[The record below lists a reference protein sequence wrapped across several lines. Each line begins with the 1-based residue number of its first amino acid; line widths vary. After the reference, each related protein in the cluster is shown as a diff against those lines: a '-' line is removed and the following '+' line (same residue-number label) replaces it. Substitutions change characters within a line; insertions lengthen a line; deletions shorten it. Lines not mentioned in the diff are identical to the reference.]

1 MEEAQLKTKFCK
13 YCGQKIAEDAI
24 ICTHCGRQVEELKSN
39 NKPDNII
46 INNSSSASALASASS
61 ANGLNRKRH
70 SILFDLF
77 MIFITCGLWIIWMII
92 RPKYY

>member
-1 MEEAQLKTKFCK
+1 METIETKTKFCK
-13 YCGQKIAEDAI
+13 YCGEKIPEDAI
-24 ICTHCGRQVEELKSN
+24 ICTKCGRQVEEIKS

-46 INNSSSASALASASS
+46 INNSASSSSSASAS
-61 ANGLNRKRH
+61 NINQGPIRKKH

-77 MIFITCGLWIIWMII
+77 MICITGGLWIIWMII